1 MDATLQQFGI
11 PLLVFLAVMCVGGA
25 FLAVAIAR
33 RRVLEERLQ
42 GNDVFAP
49 APVQSGRGM
58 DLLNKVGSATSGGKT
73 TGKLARQLA
82 AAGFHSKSAPD
93 VFLGTKVALVVL
105 GLAIVGL
112 LVLPTNLSTL
122 QKFIAAIS
130 AGCLLSFVPNLYV
143 HSCRRARTAEI
154 RRTLPVSTDL
164 LEICVSSG
172 MGLDMAWN
180 AVAEEIRR
188 VSPSLADEMALTNLE
203 IQLGAPRPIAMRH
216 MAERTGADE
225 LTSLVALLLQSDRFG
240 TSIGD
245 ALRMFAGT
253 MREDRTQ
260 KAEEAA
266 EKMTVKLLFPM
277 VLFIFPAALIVMVGP
292 AVIMLLDG
300 LAKT

>member
-1 MDATLQQFGI
+1 MEAIVQQFGV
-11 PLLVFLAVMCVGGA
+11 PALVFAAVMFIGGA
-25 FLAVAIAR
+25 FLAVALTR
-33 RRVLEERLQ
+33 RRLIEQRLASK
-42 GNDVFAP
+42 DVFAP
-49 APVQSGRGM
+49 EPVQAGRGVG
-58 DLLNKVGSATSGGKT
+58 LLHKVGSAASGGKT
-73 TGKLARQLA
+73 TGKLAQQLA

-93 VFLGTKVALVVL
+93 VFMGAKIALL
-105 GLAIVGL
+105 MAGLAIVGA
-112 LVLPTNLSTL
+112 LVIPTGLGTM
-122 QKFIAAIS
+122 QKVIAVVS
-130 AGCLLSFVPNLYV
+130 AACLLSFLPNLCV
-143 HSCRRARTAEI
+143 QSRRRSRTAEI

-180 AVAEEIRR
+180 AVTDEIRR

-203 IQLGAPRPIAMRH
+203 MQLGAPRPIAMRH

-253 MREDRTQ
+253 MREERTQ

-266 EKMTVKLLFPM
+266 EKMTVKLLVPM

-292 AVIMLLDG
+292 AMIMLLESLSG
-300 LAKT
+300 T